1 MKFETAVSLHR
12 NLHHAKGNPLRFAW
26 IVSLPTNKAGTFSA
40 SSKGKK
46 AAEIHDGAVILK
58 NAWFDVSEAGAAR
71 IRDKNREVCAF
82 ARGDFEVTSKRL
94 PKNARRVT
102 INMLAKG
109 KADKM
114 TGGIGQGETCFV
126 YADTREPC
134 PKSGLT
140 IYANQEGMFII

>member
-1 MKFETAVSLHR
+1 MLKSIHR
-12 NLHHAKGNPLRFAW
+12 NLNLARKNPRKFVW
-26 IVSLPTNKAGTFSA
+26 IASAPTNKAGTFTA

-46 AAEIHDGAVILK
+46 ESEVHEGAFILK
-58 NAWFDVSEAGAAR
+58 NAWLDVSEAGAAR
-71 IRDKNREVCAF
+71 IREKNREVCAF
-82 ARGDFEVTSKRL
+82 ARGDFEMTSKKL
-94 PKNARRVT
+94 PKKARRIT